1 MKYNIHTYNKTVGI
15 VLLLFTFV
23 LNSTAQDKGNFG
35 IKLGAN
41 YMSPYFPTHIEKVG
55 FQGGFF
61 SSIQIYKPVSLQ
73 IEMLFSQQGYE
84 EESNGE
90 WSYTINTNYFEIP
103 LIAQFKII
111 EPVSLYAGGQLG
123 FRSDLEVVKSENYRV
138 VSEPQEP
145 DEFVLSSLGGVA
157 LNHGRWGMD
166 LRYII
171 GFNPSKEHTANMS
184 GLKWFV
190 TYAFK

>member
-1 MKYNIHTYNKTVGI
+1 MKYKIHTYKKTLGI
-15 VLLLFTFV
+15 VLLLFAFIT
-23 LNSTAQDKGNFG
+23 NGSAQDKGNFG

-41 YMSPYFPTHIEKVG
+41 YMSPYFPTHIENVG

-61 SSIQIYKPVSLQ
+61 SSINIYKPVSLQ
-73 IEMLFSQQGYE
+73 IEMLFSQQGFEY
-84 EESNGE
+84 ESNGKL
-90 WSYTINTNYFEIP
+90 SYSINTNYFEIP
-103 LIAQFKII
+103 LFVQFKII

-123 FRSDLEVVKSENYRV
+123 FRSDLEVVKSEDYRII
-138 VSEPQEP
+138 SEPQEP

-166 LRYII
+166 LRYVI
-171 GFNPSKEHTANMS
+171 GINRSRDHIANMT

-190 TYAFK
+190 NYAF